1 MTLQMAQLAVIY
13 DAPFVLTTLSVSC
26 ITSWVVNMII
36 FSFTKSLLKAGVWM
50 SGDVYQDLH

>member
-1 MTLQMAQLAVIY
+1 VIY